1 MNESGC
7 VYAHAHRSV
16 HDLQLQPV
24 SVSQIWARVCD
35 GEEKRGFWMSGKN
48 LFHFVTETT
57 HTHIGAHT
65 SSQTQNQTL
74 SSCQAESFL
83 GLTLIYE
90 LWGGR
95 NVAGTLTV
103 DVSATLRSG

>member
-1 MNESGC
+1 MRADVCTHMLIGVCMIYNCSLSQS
-7 VYAHAHRSV
+7 HRYG
-16 HDLQLQPV
+16 PV
-24 SVSQIWARVCD
+24 SVMGRKKGAFGCQERTYFTLSQ
-35 GEEKRGFWMSGKN
+35 K
-48 LFHFVTETT
+48 L